1 MRQVFYTRV
10 LEMCVREVEKL
21 GGNMCTDLQAIWRP
35 GNLNHCSIAL
45 REVVLMS
52 QPATFKRFITVHAAA
67 CTSLAYGRTAMAN
80 LVQEHYQ
87 PCVVWAFS
95 GGTHGPFLCL
105 SSFFCHTPEWDLCA
119 ADSGANIPLV
129 SITRAAEQQSH
140 LASGQTVPQ

>member
-21 GGNMCTDLQAIWRP
+21 SGNMCTDLQAIWRP
-35 GNLNHCSIAL
+35 GNLNH
-45 REVVLMS
+45 
-52 QPATFKRFITVHAAA
+52 FKRFITVHAAA